1 MKLRWLFILLVPV
14 VLLFAWIGGT
24 HDARQQT
31 VFLERTADALE
42 RPRAIPRETERAIEH
57 MLSSMHSRA
66 ARGDDRIEARRKL
79 ALERIEAA
87 LAVKSRARSENGVGP
102 NVGEI
107 PAPDELDAVTTASA
121 GKARRQSPR
130 AGD

>member
-57 MLSSMHSRA
+57 MLGSMRSRA
-66 ARGDDRIEARRKL
+66 TRGDDRIETRRKL

-87 LAVKSRARSENGVGP
+87 LATKSHARSENEVSRT
-102 NVGEI
+102 VGEI
-107 PAPDELDAVTTASA
+107 PTPDELGAVTTASA
-121 GKARRQSPR
+121 RKARQSPR
-130 AGD
+130 DGD